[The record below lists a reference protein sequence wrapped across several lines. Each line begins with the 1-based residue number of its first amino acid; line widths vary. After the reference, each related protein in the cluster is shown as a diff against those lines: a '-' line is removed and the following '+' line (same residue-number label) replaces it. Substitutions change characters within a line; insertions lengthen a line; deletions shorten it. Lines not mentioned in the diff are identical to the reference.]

1 MVLAVQWDA
10 ATHFFIVISRAL
22 VNEVLEL
29 SSFMKRVSNDSAE
42 NKDLQVAL
50 WRLLT
55 CYKKNQSWAFA
66 LIQRCGKFSDK
77 P

>member
-1 MVLAVQWDA
+1 M
-10 ATHFFIVISRAL
+10 
-22 VNEVLEL
+22 NEVLEL

-66 LIQRCGKFSDK
+66 LIQRFGIFSDK

>member
-1 MVLAVQWDA
+1 M
-10 ATHFFIVISRAL
+10 
-22 VNEVLEL
+22 NEVLEL

-55 CYKKNQSWAFA
+55 CYKKTRAGLSMIFQHCDNQQCTARKRINGTVQEILDYFFA
-66 LIQRCGKFSDK
+66 
-77 P
+77 

>member
-1 MVLAVQWDA
+1 M
-10 ATHFFIVISRAL
+10 
-22 VNEVLEL
+22 NEVLEL

-55 CYKKNQSWAFA
+55 CYKKTRAGLSRLFSVVVNF
-66 LIQRCGKFSDK
+66 LISLKFFNLSEVIIIFC
-77 P
+77 